1 MKTHFSQYY
10 RIGNHDLLNKFDD
23 CVFIFDA
30 CSLLDIFRLK
40 KDLVE
45 DIFKVIEHYKDQIR
59 IPYHAASEYFKDI
72 NVVLAKQI
80 DNINDSKKS
89 FDAFSNTF
97 QAQRNY
103 PYITDVT
110 SRLLARLEKQIE
122 RDFSSQTKYL
132 EEQLIYGEHQNK
144 LSNLLEGKVLP
155 PFTSE
160 EIAAIEKEGELRY
173 SDKVPPGWKDA
184 SKGENRY
191 GDLINWKEIL
201 RFAKDSGKSIIFVSN
216 DVKEDWVVNVKGKK
230 IGVQPQLLGE
240 FYRTVGNS
248 NQIFHVYT
256 LDRFLAFINDHD
268 NDVISKEAVQDIQV
282 SMEKT
287 QKPTS
292 IFELIQKLNSIYK
305 TPEFINKLQEMNDT
319 YTKLAKQ
326 NGDIWLGKCMSQSN
340 SINDTDK
347 KSKWVLTG
355 LEDVDLFE
363 KDEELKVK
371 DKIMKEQTKIDPSS
385 QNVVEK
391 NNTNQAG

>member
-216 DVKEDWVVNVKGKK
+216 DVKEDWVVNVKG
-230 IGVQPQLLGE
+230 V
-240 FYRTVGNS
+240 
-248 NQIFHVYT
+248 
-256 LDRFLAFINDHD
+256 
-268 NDVISKEAVQDIQV
+268 
-282 SMEKT
+282 
-287 QKPTS
+287 
-292 IFELIQKLNSIYK
+292 
-305 TPEFINKLQEMNDT
+305 
-319 YTKLAKQ
+319 
-326 NGDIWLGKCMSQSN
+326 
-340 SINDTDK
+340 
-347 KSKWVLTG
+347 
-355 LEDVDLFE
+355 
-363 KDEELKVK
+363 
-371 DKIMKEQTKIDPSS
+371 
-385 QNVVEK
+385 
-391 NNTNQAG
+391 